1 MKNLKKSQLFLIALL
16 AIVVVAFVVYRVT
29 VRPPAEELAP
39 EARVAEILDKGGCID
54 CHSAN
59 AELPFYA
66 DMPLVGKMVTADIEE
81 GYRAFDIEPLA
92 NALKSG
98 ETPNPVD
105 VAKVEK
111 VIADGRMPAAK
122 YYLVHWG
129 SQSTDAKSDIVT
141 DWATAYRT
149 AYYNDG
155 QIGRAHV

>member
-16 AIVVVAFVVYRVT
+16 AIGVVAVVVYRVT

-66 DMPLVGKMVTADIEE
+66 DMPLAGDMLKKDIEE

-92 NALKSG
+92 HALKSG

-105 VAKVEK
+105 VAKGE
-111 VIADGRMPAAK
+111 
-122 YYLVHWG
+122 
-129 SQSTDAKSDIVT
+129 
-141 DWATAYRT
+141 
-149 AYYNDG
+149 
-155 QIGRAHV
+155 

>member
-66 DMPLVGKMVTADIEE
+66 DMPKTLDEIQESEIRYLTMCEQKGTLATDFIYFWEIVYPILVK
-81 GYRAFDIEPLA
+81 RARS
-92 NALKSG
+92 N
-98 ETPNPVD
+98 
-105 VAKVEK
+105 
-111 VIADGRMPAAK
+111 
-122 YYLVHWG
+122 
-129 SQSTDAKSDIVT
+129 
-141 DWATAYRT
+141 
-149 AYYNDG
+149 
-155 QIGRAHV
+155 